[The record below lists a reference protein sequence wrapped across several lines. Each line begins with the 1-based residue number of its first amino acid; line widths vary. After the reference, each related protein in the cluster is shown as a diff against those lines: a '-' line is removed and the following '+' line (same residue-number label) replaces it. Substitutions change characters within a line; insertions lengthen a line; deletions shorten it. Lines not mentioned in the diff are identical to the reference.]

1 MCRVKTE
8 KPNWKKIARRAVQER
23 DPDKLLAIIEEL
35 NAVLEAGANERRARL
50 YAPPGHRIGKRLLF
64 VDDEP
69 NICLTL
75 PPVFEQHG
83 FQVQVAA
90 TLSEALAAIRSH
102 TFDVVLSDLNI
113 NAEGDGFTV
122 IYTAHEVNPACITIL
137 LTGYPAFETALQ
149 AIHTEVDD

>member
-35 NAVLEAGANERRARL
+35 NAVLEAGVNERRARL

-64 VDDEP
+64 VGDEP
-69 NICLTL
+69 NIRLAL
-75 PPVFEQHG
+75 PPVLEQHG

-90 TLSEALAAIRSH
+90 SVSRAPGAIRWRRLR
-102 TFDVVLSDLNI
+102 VVLSALNL
-113 NAEGDGFTV
+113 NADGRGFTV
-122 IYTAHEVNPACITIL
+122 IW
-137 LTGYPAFETALQ
+137 
-149 AIHTEVDD
+149 

>member
-1 MCRVKTE
+1 KLHCKLN
-8 KPNWKKIARRAVQER
+8 KPDWKNIPTQPVMQ
-23 DPDKLLAIIEEL
+23 PHPNKLLAILAEL
-35 NAVLEAGANERRARL
+35 NAVLEAGANERRPRL

-90 TLSEALAAIRSH
+90 TLSEALAAIRGRV
-102 TFDVVLSDLNI
+102 FDVVLSDLNI

-122 IYTAHEVNPACITIL
+122 IYAA
-137 LTGYPAFETALQ
+137 
-149 AIHTEVDD
+149 

>member
-35 NAVLEAGANERRARL
+35 NAALEARANERRARL

-69 NICLTL
+69 NIRLTL
-75 PPVFEQHG
+75 PHVLEQHG
-83 FQVQVAA
+83 VQGQVAA
-90 TLSEALAAIRSH
+90 TLSEALAALPSH
-102 TFDVVLSDLNI
+102 TFDVLLFRLNN
-113 NAEGDGFTV
+113 NADG
-122 IYTAHEVNPACITIL
+122 
-137 LTGYPAFETALQ
+137 
-149 AIHTEVDD
+149 

>member
-64 VDDEP
+64 VDDDP
-69 NICLTL
+69 TSVLPCHRFSSNTGFKCRSRLPCPKRL
-75 PPVFEQHG
+75 PPS
-83 FQVQVAA
+83 AA
-90 TLSEALAAIRSH
+90 TPSMLCSLI
-102 TFDVVLSDLNI
+102 
-113 NAEGDGFTV
+113 
-122 IYTAHEVNPACITIL
+122 
-137 LTGYPAFETALQ
+137 
-149 AIHTEVDD
+149 